1 MGEHCDTK
9 IKVVTIIIPFML
21 YFSYAYS
28 KFLAGQG
35 QETLYCGTHTH
46 THTSGGTTFQASFC
60 LLIHHLFHSAFCL
73 LSLNCLC
80 LASSNERTNK
90 LFMKIQ

>member
-1 MGEHCDTK
+1 MGEHCDIK

-35 QETLYCGTHTH
+35 QETLYCGTHT
-46 THTSGGTTFQASFC
+46 SGGTTFQASFC
-60 LLIHHLFHSAFCL
+60 FLIHHLFHSAFYL

-80 LASSNERTNK
+80 LASSNETTNK

>member
-35 QETLYCGTHTH
+35 QETLYCGTHTY
-46 THTSGGTTFQASFC
+46 THFRWNHISSKFLFIDSSFVSFC
-60 LLIHHLFHSAFCL
+60 FLSVISELFVFG
-73 LSLNCLC
+73 
-80 LASSNERTNK
+80 
-90 LFMKIQ
+90 FF